1 MMKRIQAMLQ
11 KKISL
16 LAGAALLALPL
27 SGCVHVEIFHPDV
40 EGTYHLGADRPFW
53 SYEGGVRHVQLAKAV
68 DPLAQETPTWCW
80 AASCQML
87 LASQQI
93 KMSQSEIVRRAY
105 GDAREAG
112 GKSPLIVQVLT
123 GTFKSTAGKNVKLE
137 AHRADGFPKNGLELV
152 ASIED
157 GMPFIV
163 DIGYYKDGKVKQ
175 GEAYAA
181 HSLLVYGLTY
191 QREGNNIKVLSL
203 DVLDPSY
210 VMIEQTEPNY
220 RAAQKMDA
228 RLFDTIQGTVGVYRK

>member
-1 MMKRIQAMLQ
+1 MKKSIGVKSLFNSAMAAAIL
-11 KKISL
+11 SL
-16 LAGAALLALPL
+16 A
-27 SGCVHVEIFHPDV
+27 GCVHVEIFHPDV
-40 EGTYHLGADRPFW
+40 AGTYHLGADRPFW
-53 SYEGGVRHVQLAKAV
+53 SYEGQVRHVRLATPV
-68 DPLAQETPTWCW
+68 EPLAQETPTWCW

-87 LASQQI
+87 LASQGI

-112 GKSPLIVQVLT
+112 GKSPLIIELLSS
-123 GTFKSTAGKNVKLE
+123 TFTIVNGKKVKLQ

-163 DIGYYKDGKVKQ
+163 DIGYYKDGKVKP

-191 QREGNNIKVLSL
+191 QREGNNVHVLSL

-210 VMIEQTEPNY
+210 VMIEQTEPDY
-220 RAAQKMDA
+220 HAAQRMDE